1 MIPHDSSRQDRSY
14 LPTCSGKRFS
24 LQAPDAAQIDI
35 KDIAHG
41 LAYQCCY
48 NGQTSHFYSLAQHS
62 LLVASLVPAQHRLAA
77 LLHDAAAAYFGDMV
91 RPLHRLVPDFHGLEK
106 KIMTAVGEKFGV
118 ADFNTSAIR
127 RAHLIALATEQRDVY
142 PGAGE
147 PSLLPGKSVP
157 IPRRIDFMSPEEAKY
172 QFLERFSELTGKA
185 PAKKPV
191 SARIR
196 GIGPALGIRPN

>member
-1 MIPHDSSRQDRSY
+1 MFSPDSSHQDRSY
-14 LPTCSGKRFS
+14 LSTCSGKRFC

-77 LLHDAAAAYFGDMV
+77 LLHDAAAAYFGGMAWSL
-91 RPLHRLVPDFHGLEK
+91 RQLLPDYSALEK
-106 KIMTAVGEKFGV
+106 RILAAVGEKFSV
-118 ADFNTSAIR
+118 TDFNASAIR
-127 RAHLIALATEQRDVY
+127 RAHLIILTTEQRDVY
-142 PGAGE
+142 PGTGST
-147 PSLLPGKSVP
+147 PLLTGSSAP

-172 QFLERFSELTGKA
+172 QFLERFFELTRKPA
-185 PAKKPV
+185 AKKHA
-191 SARIR
+191 SASTR
-196 GIGPALGIRPN
+196 GLGPALGMHP